1 MSHFKISFGNQV
13 ILKCHLDNRV
23 TGCFPSWGGR
33 NDALSLFPCL
43 HVEEGPVEM
52 VRVDRLLQFS
62 LATVGTAEATTAT
75 APITAV
81 PVAIGDTHHNQ
92 EEDEAEED
100 EA

>member
-1 MSHFKISFGNQV
+1 
-13 ILKCHLDNRV
+13 
-23 TGCFPSWGGR
+23 
-33 NDALSLFPCL
+33 
-43 HVEEGPVEM
+43 M

-81 PVAIGDTHHNQ
+81 PVAIGDAHHDQ
-92 EEDEAEED
+92 EEDKAEED